1 MDFGIGYFPTADA
14 VGPGELAAFVEER
27 GFESLVFAE
36 HTHIP
41 ASRESPYP
49 GGGDLPRKYTATLDL
64 FVALTASAVATT
76 RLRVGSGIALVIQ
89 RDPIITA
96 KETASIDV
104 LSGGRFEF
112 GVGAGWNR
120 EEMSNHGTDPRTRM
134 RLFAERVEAVK
145 TIWTEQEATF
155 HGEFVNFDRI
165 FCEPKPVQRP
175 HPPLW
180 VGGWRR
186 NMLEITAEV
195 GDGWIPWNRTVDFW
209 AQAMGRIRERASE
222 LGRANDI
229 TYGTGL
235 IVLPEA
241 QADAGVSQ
249 AHSDQPALTIKTIG
263 EWSERFADVG
273 CELLMLMILP
283 DPRDATAVLH
293 QVAEE
298 LM

>member
-1 MDFGIGYFPTADA
+1 MGQVDFGIGYFPTADA

-49 GGGDLPRKYTATLDL
+49 AGGDLPRKYTATLDL
-64 FVALTASAVATT
+64 FVALTAAAVATT

-104 LSGGRFEF
+104 LSGGRFDF

-134 RLFAERVEAVK
+134 RLFAERTEAIK
-145 TIWTEQEATF
+145 TIWTEEEATF

-165 FCEPKPVQRP
+165 LCEPKPVQKP
-175 HPPLW
+175 HPPVL
-180 VGGWRR
+180 VGGLGPTVIDRVLAFGDAWFPNWTPDILDRA
-186 NMLEITAEV
+186 AELRSRAERH
-195 GDGWIPWNRTVDFW
+195 IDFM
-209 AQAMGRIRERASE
+209 AMGPPADPMAIEALAVAGTRRVSWWLPSAGYSVIEPALEKVERAIAE
-222 LGRANDI
+222 F
-229 TYGTGL
+229 TG
-235 IVLPEA
+235 EA
-241 QADAGVSQ
+241 
-249 AHSDQPALTIKTIG
+249 
-263 EWSERFADVG
+263 
-273 CELLMLMILP
+273 
-283 DPRDATAVLH
+283 
-293 QVAEE
+293 
-298 LM
+298 

>member
-1 MDFGIGYFPTADA
+1 MDFGIGYFPTSDA

-64 FVALTASAVATT
+64 FVALTAAALATT

-175 HPPLW
+175 HPPVL
-180 VGGWRR
+180 VGGLGPTVIDRVLAFGDAWFPNWTPDILDRAAELKARAERPIDFMVMGPPTDPKVIQELAEAGTRR
-186 NMLEITAEV
+186 IS
-195 GDGWIPWNRTVDFW
+195 WW
-209 AQAMGRIRERASE
+209 
-222 LGRANDI
+222 
-229 TYGTGL
+229 
-235 IVLPEA
+235 LPSGGYSVIE
-241 QADAGVSQ
+241 
-249 AHSDQPALTIKTIG
+249 PALEQVEKAIAEFTG
-263 EWSERFADVG
+263 EA
-273 CELLMLMILP
+273 
-283 DPRDATAVLH
+283 
-293 QVAEE
+293 
-298 LM
+298 

>member
-14 VGPGELAAFVEER
+14 VGPGELAAFLEER

-64 FVALTASAVATT
+64 FVALTAAAVATN
-76 RLRVGSGIALVIQ
+76 RLRVGSGISLVIQ

-120 EEMSNHGTDPRTRM
+120 EEMANHGTDPRTRM
-134 RLFAERVEAVK
+134 RLLAERVEAIK
-145 TIWTEQEATF
+145 AIWTEPEATF

-165 FCEPKPVQRP
+165 LCEPKPVQRP
-175 HPPLW
+175 HPPVL
-180 VGGWRR
+180 VGGLGPTVIDRVLAFGDAWFPNWTPDILDRA
-186 NMLEITAEV
+186 AELRARAERP
-195 GDGWIPWNRTVDFW
+195 IDFM
-209 AQAMGRIRERASE
+209 AMGPPADPKAIEDLAAAGTRRASWWLPSGGYSVIEPALEKIERAIAE
-222 LGRANDI
+222 F
-229 TYGTGL
+229 TG
-235 IVLPEA
+235 EA
-241 QADAGVSQ
+241 
-249 AHSDQPALTIKTIG
+249 
-263 EWSERFADVG
+263 
-273 CELLMLMILP
+273 
-283 DPRDATAVLH
+283 
-293 QVAEE
+293 
-298 LM
+298 

>member
-1 MDFGIGYFPTADA
+1 MRQVDFGIGYFPTGDA

-49 GGGDLPRKYTATLDL
+49 AGGDLPRKYTATLDL
-64 FVALTASAVATT
+64 FVALTAAAVATT

-104 LSGGRFEF
+104 LSGGRFDF

-134 RLFAERVEAVK
+134 RLFAERTEAIK
-145 TIWTEQEATF
+145 TIWTEEEATF

-165 FCEPKPVQRP
+165 LCEPKPLQKP
-175 HPPLW
+175 HPPVL
-180 VGGWRR
+180 VGGLGPTVIDRVLAFGDAWFPNWTPDILDRA
-186 NMLEITAEV
+186 AELRSRAERP
-195 GDGWIPWNRTVDFW
+195 IDFM
-209 AQAMGRIRERASE
+209 AMGPPADPKAIEALAAAGTRRASWWLPSAGYSVIEPALEKVERAIAE
-222 LGRANDI
+222 F
-229 TYGTGL
+229 TG
-235 IVLPEA
+235 EA
-241 QADAGVSQ
+241 
-249 AHSDQPALTIKTIG
+249 
-263 EWSERFADVG
+263 
-273 CELLMLMILP
+273 
-283 DPRDATAVLH
+283 
-293 QVAEE
+293 
-298 LM
+298 

>member
-41 ASRESPYP
+41 ASRESAYP

-64 FVALTASAVATT
+64 FVALTAAALATT

-145 TIWTEQEATF
+145 TIWTEHEATF

-175 HPPLW
+175 HPPVL
-180 VGGWRR
+180 VGGLGPTVIDRVLAFGDAWFPNWTPDILERGAELKARAERPIDFMVMGPPADPKVIHELAEAGTRR
-186 NMLEITAEV
+186 IS
-195 GDGWIPWNRTVDFW
+195 WW
-209 AQAMGRIRERASE
+209 
-222 LGRANDI
+222 
-229 TYGTGL
+229 
-235 IVLPEA
+235 LPSGGYSVIE
-241 QADAGVSQ
+241 
-249 AHSDQPALTIKTIG
+249 PALEQVEKAIAEFTG
-263 EWSERFADVG
+263 EA
-273 CELLMLMILP
+273 
-283 DPRDATAVLH
+283 
-293 QVAEE
+293 
-298 LM
+298 

>member
-14 VGPGELAAFVEER
+14 VGPGELAAFLEER

-64 FVALTASAVATT
+64 FVALTAAAVATS
-76 RLRVGSGIALVIQ
+76 RLRVGSGISLVIQ

-120 EEMSNHGTDPRTRM
+120 EEMANHGTDPRTRM
-134 RLFAERVEAVK
+134 RLLAERVEAIK
-145 TIWTEQEATF
+145 AIWTEPEATF

-165 FCEPKPVQRP
+165 LCEPKPVQRP
-175 HPPLW
+175 HPPVL
-180 VGGWRR
+180 VGGLGPTVIDRVLAFGDAWFPNWTPDILDRA
-186 NMLEITAEV
+186 AELRARAERP
-195 GDGWIPWNRTVDFW
+195 IDFM
-209 AQAMGRIRERASE
+209 AMGPPADPKAIEDLAAAGTRRASWWLPSGGYSVIEPALEKIERAIAE
-222 LGRANDI
+222 F
-229 TYGTGL
+229 TG
-235 IVLPEA
+235 EA
-241 QADAGVSQ
+241 
-249 AHSDQPALTIKTIG
+249 
-263 EWSERFADVG
+263 
-273 CELLMLMILP
+273 
-283 DPRDATAVLH
+283 
-293 QVAEE
+293 
-298 LM
+298 

>member
-41 ASRESPYP
+41 ASRESAYP

-64 FVALTASAVATT
+64 FVALTAAALATT

-145 TIWTEQEATF
+145 TIWTEHEATF

-175 HPPLW
+175 HPPVL
-180 VGGWRR
+180 VGGLGPTVIDRVLAFGDAWFPNWTPDILERGAELKARAERPIDFMVMGPPTDPKVIHKLAEAGTRR
-186 NMLEITAEV
+186 IS
-195 GDGWIPWNRTVDFW
+195 WW
-209 AQAMGRIRERASE
+209 
-222 LGRANDI
+222 
-229 TYGTGL
+229 
-235 IVLPEA
+235 LPSGGYSVIE
-241 QADAGVSQ
+241 
-249 AHSDQPALTIKTIG
+249 PALEQVEKAIAEFTG
-263 EWSERFADVG
+263 EA
-273 CELLMLMILP
+273 
-283 DPRDATAVLH
+283 
-293 QVAEE
+293 
-298 LM
+298 